1 MLGFVMGALAGGL
14 AATYWSGG
22 SMRLREHHLPR
33 LRNQA
38 ADGVEVAERAIIG
51 LVKSVSARTRAS
63 LRCDDAVTRD
73 DARAHPSSA
82 TILRQ

>member
-1 MLGFVMGALAGGL
+1 MLGFVLGALAGGL
-14 AATYWSGG
+14 AATYWSRG
-22 SMRLREHHLPR
+22 SMKFGERQLPR

-38 ADGVEVAERAIIG
+38 ADRVDAAERAIIG

-63 LRCDDAVTRD
+63 LRCDDVVSRD
-73 DARAHPSSA
+73 DAKAAPSSA